1 MEVVKALNHVHSNV
15 DTENQWNRAVSAIGK
30 LSNLEKARAWI
41 EFSEPVVRMEYS
53 KAIVAHSQR
62 RELFERCVSESAFL
76 HSEVDN
82 TQSSTIAESLLKE
95 TTDELKKSRELMK
108 RLALLASRLDIRFKP
123 DTGQDSDAQ
132 SQFESDFVDD
142 AITPKANA
150 ANDTEKII
158 QNSASSNGFL
168 QIEIDSLK
176 TQYQALNEIFVQM
189 TSNLGQVL
197 NLTEKNSKDLES
209 SNLQLIGDFNDRLD
223 SLRAE
228 VDIKFKELASVSNGD
243 FNDRLDSLRAEVD
256 IKIKELASAS
266 EHTVPGSVPN
276 EGGIDDRPL
285 NPVNTSTEMIETKTK
300 LELVL
305 SDIEAIKKRFT
316 ALENAGFNK
325 LAISIGEGKKMKK
338 IHAHILFNPFTGARR
353 KTDKDPEL
361 ALDALNTDFLSRFAY
376 IKEIE
381 NRLKSEAVSQI
392 AKTS

>member
-1 MEVVKALNHVHSNV
+1 
-15 DTENQWNRAVSAIGK
+15 
-30 LSNLEKARAWI
+30 
-41 EFSEPVVRMEYS
+41 
-53 KAIVAHSQR
+53 
-62 RELFERCVSESAFL
+62 
-76 HSEVDN
+76 
-82 TQSSTIAESLLKE
+82 
-95 TTDELKKSRELMK
+95 MK
-108 RLALLASRLDIRFKP
+108 RPAFLASRLDIRFKP

-266 EHTVPGSVPN
+266 EHTVPN

-285 NPVNTSTEMIETKTK
+285 NPVHTSTEMIETKTK
-300 LELVL
+300 LESVL

-361 ALDALNTDFLSRFAY
+361 ALDTLNTDFLSRFAY

-392 AKTS
+392 AKIS

>member
-176 TQYQALNEIFVQM
+176 TQYQALNENFVQM
-189 TSNLGQVL
+189 TSNLRQVL

-209 SNLQLIGDFNDRLD
+209 SNKQLIGDFNDRLD

-228 VDIKFKELASVSNGD
+228 VDM
-243 FNDRLDSLRAEVD
+243 
-256 IKIKELASAS
+256 KIKGLASAS
-266 EHTVPGSVPN
+266 DYTVPK
-276 EGGIDDRPL
+276 EGGIDERPL
-285 NPVNTSTEMIETKTK
+285 NPVHTSTEMIETKTK
-300 LELVL
+300 LESVL

-325 LAISIGEGKKMKK
+325 LAISIGKKMKK

-361 ALDALNTDFLSRFAY
+361 ALDTLNTDFLSRFAY

>member
-176 TQYQALNEIFVQM
+176 TQYQALNENFVQM
-189 TSNLGQVL
+189 TSNLRQVL

-209 SNLQLIGDFNDRLD
+209 SNLQLI
-223 SLRAE
+223 
-228 VDIKFKELASVSNGD
+228 GD

-285 NPVNTSTEMIETKTK
+285 NPVHTSTEMIETKTK
-300 LELVL
+300 LESVL

-361 ALDALNTDFLSRFAY
+361 ALDTLNTDFLSRFAY

-392 AKTS
+392 AKIS

>member
-1 MEVVKALNHVHSNV
+1 MSVPPNIYAATACHMMEVVKALNHVHSNV
-15 DTENQWNRAVSAIGK
+15 DAENQWNRAVNAIGK
-30 LSNLEKARAWI
+30 LTNLEKAKAWI

-62 RELFERCVSESAFL
+62 RELFERCVAESSFL
-76 HSEVDN
+76 HSEIDN
-82 TQSSTIAESLLKE
+82 AQSSTIAESLLKE
-95 TTDELKKSRELMK
+95 TTDELKKCRDLLK
-108 RLALLASRLDIRFKP
+108 RLALLAIRLDIRFKP
-123 DTGQDSDAQ
+123 DQNSDAQ
-132 SQFESDFVDD
+132 SQFESDFVAD

-150 ANDTEKII
+150 ANDTEKFT

-168 QIEIDSLK
+168 KIEIDSLK
-176 TQYQALNEIFVQM
+176 TRYQALNENFVQM
-189 TSNLGQVL
+189 TSNLRQVL

-209 SNLQLIGDFNDRLD
+209 SNKQLIGDFNDRLD

-228 VDIKFKELASVSNGD
+228 VDM
-243 FNDRLDSLRAEVD
+243 
-256 IKIKELASAS
+256 KIKGLASAS
-266 EHTVPGSVPN
+266 DYTVPK
-276 EGGIDDRPL
+276 EGGIDERPL
-285 NPVNTSTEMIETKTK
+285 NPVHTSTEMIETKTR
-300 LELVL
+300 LESVL